1 MAIYDDVKITINL
14 NELVEIRAKLISQYD
29 DYSEKVCKG
38 EYLDGGDIDRI
49 ATGLRDTLTWDT
61 LYCMVDDA
69 VLEYLGIKENHYG
82 ETTIESLD
90 VTMEKEQKAREKEF
104 KKNFD
109 MVKLESSSWTIEVPV
124 RKKKEE
130 KKEVSADTYKAQE
143 HRYSDPQ

>member
-29 DYSEKVCKG
+29 DYSDKINKG

-90 VTMEKEQKAREKEF
+90 VTMEKEKKEREKEF
-104 KKNFD
+104 KKNFE
-109 MVKLESSSWTIEVPV
+109 MVKLESSAWTLDVPM
-124 RKKKEE
+124 RKNK
-130 KKEVSADTYKAQE
+130 
-143 HRYSDPQ
+143 

>member
-61 LYCMVDDA
+61 LYQMVDEA
-69 VLEYLGIKENHYG
+69 VLEYLGMKETHYHPNDD
-82 ETTIESLD
+82 EQFYYKESENPHHL
-90 VTMEKEQKAREKEF
+90 
-104 KKNFD
+104 
-109 MVKLESSSWTIEVPV
+109 SI
-124 RKKKEE
+124 
-130 KKEVSADTYKAQE
+130 
-143 HRYSDPQ
+143 

>member
-49 ATGLRDTLTWDT
+49 ATRLRDTLTWDA
-61 LYCMVDDA
+61 LYSMVDEA
-69 VLEYLGIKENHYG
+69 VLDYLGMKETHYG
-82 ETTIESLD
+82 STTIETIEL
-90 VTMEKEQKAREKEF
+90 TMEKERKEREKEF

-109 MVKLESSSWTIEVPV
+109 LVKLESSSWTIEVPL
-124 RKKKEE
+124 RKNK
-130 KKEVSADTYKAQE
+130 
-143 HRYSDPQ
+143 